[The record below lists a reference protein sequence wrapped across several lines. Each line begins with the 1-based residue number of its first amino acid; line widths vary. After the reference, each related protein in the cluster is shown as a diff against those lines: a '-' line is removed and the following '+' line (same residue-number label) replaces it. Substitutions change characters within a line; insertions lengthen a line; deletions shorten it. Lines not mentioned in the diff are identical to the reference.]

1 MTTQSHTA
9 HSPEALR
16 AIVMGVLGR
25 FSHVTL
31 ERNLT
36 ELKALHHVT
45 LLDNQLFIELTMP
58 FAWASAF
65 EQLKE
70 ETSAELLRLTG
81 ARAVAWRLRH
91 AVATLKRV
99 KNQPGA
105 KGVKNIIAVSSG
117 KGGVGKSSTA
127 VNMALALMAE
137 GARVGILDADI
148 YGPSV
153 PNMLGTETQRPTS
166 PDGTH
171 MAPIVAHGLATNS
184 IGYLVTDDNAMVWRG
199 PMASK
204 ALMQLLNETLW
215 PELDYLVVDMPP
227 GTGDIQ
233 LTLAQNVPLTGAM
246 VVTTPQD
253 IALIDARKG
262 IVMFEKVNVPV
273 LGIVENMSIHIC
285 SQCGSHEA
293 IFGTGGAEKLA
304 ADYQTRLLAQ
314 LPLHIQLREDLDSG
328 EPTVIRRPDSELAT
342 LYRQLAGRV
351 AAQLYWQGEV
361 IPEDIAF
368 RAI

>member
-1 MTTQSHTA
+1 MTAQSRTS

-16 AIVMGVLGR
+16 AVVMGVLSG
-25 FSHVTL
+25 FQHPTL

-36 ELKALHHVT
+36 ALKALHHVA
-45 LLDNQLFIELTMP
+45 LLDGKLHIELCMP
-58 FAWASAF
+58 FAWSSAF
-65 EQLKE
+65 EELKAQA
-70 ETSAELLRLTG
+70 SAELLRLTG
-81 ARAVAWRLRH
+81 SEAIDWRLRH
-91 AVATLKRV
+91 DIATLKRV
-99 KNQPGA
+99 KGQPGVND
-105 KGVKNIIAVSSG
+105 VKNIIAVSSG

-127 VNMALALMAE
+127 VNMALALAAE

-153 PNMLGTETQRPTS
+153 PNMLGTEHERPTS

-171 MAPIVAHGLATNS
+171 MAPIMAHGLATNS

-215 PELDYLVVDMPP
+215 PDLDYLVLDMPP

-233 LTLAQNVPLTGAM
+233 LTLAQSVPVTGAI

-262 IVMFEKVNVPV
+262 MVMFEKVNVPV
-273 LGIVENMSIHIC
+273 LGVVENMSLHIC
-285 SQCGSHEA
+285 SHCGFHEP
-293 IFGTGGAEKLA
+293 IFGTGGAEKLV
-304 ADYQTRLLAQ
+304 ADYQTQLLAQ
-314 LPLHIQLREDLDSG
+314 LPLHINLREDLDDG
-328 EPTVIRRPDSELAT
+328 EPTVIRRPESEFTA

-351 AAQLYWQGEV
+351 ASRLYWQGEV
-361 IPEDIAF
+361 IPGDIAF
-368 RAI
+368 RAL